1 MKLVILAASAFALV
15 ATPAFAGG
23 WGGSDKPAS
32 PQFAHSSAFNYAVQ
46 VGAIKSHFS
55 KGNVKQVAGAGAES
69 INKASCGCEG
79 KQVATAHSKNVS
91 LQVATIN
98 SGYSFGS
105 INQSAVSTSLAKN
118 IRSSSNHH

>member
-23 WGGSDKPAS
+23 WGGWDKPAS
-32 PQFAHSSAFNYAVQ
+32 PQFAHSSAMNYAVQ
-46 VGAIKSHFS
+46 VAKIRSHDAKGSIDQVTGAS
-55 KGNVKQVAGAGAES
+55 AES

-91 LQVATIN
+91 LQVAKIR
-98 SGYSFGS
+98 SDYSFGS

-118 IRSSSNHH
+118 IRSSSKHH